1 MRLFTPLT
9 QKIKAGTNE
18 KSASFQKYTCRVDL
32 IVEIS
37 KKKKDHHSASKG
49 VSTGWVESIKANS
62 HRENREPEFT
72 PGFSGFV
79 LLDF

>member
-32 IVEIS
+32 HCILYRFL

-72 PGFSGFV
+72 PRV
-79 LLDF
+79 